1 MDKRY
6 VETGYF
12 LPIPVTN
19 KLTNKVIDKLTV
31 PLRGDFL
38 GKNTHF
44 PIFPI
49 FKTYS
54 SITSP
59 IIIHSNY

>member
-1 MDKRY
+1 MNKRY

-19 KLTNKVIDKLTV
+19 KLTNKVTGKLTV
-31 PLRGDFL
+31 PLSSGFSA
-38 GKNTHF
+38 KNTHF
-44 PIFPI
+44 PTFPI